1 LRLLKCWLSKT
12 HIKTNAKPMKNTATN
27 NDQLPPLVS
36 NILHDKRTHVD
47 NLFADAWRDLKF
59 GSLLSRSGFRKRSGT
74 DIVVVIYLLLVWRW
88 INVSSI
94 GKFSEKAIGLFSDAH
109 RDVMYDTLK
118 REDVNWRKFNLQI
131 ARAVYD
137 RHSLGSSRSRVF
149 VLDDSIKSRRG
160 KKMEGMSSHFD
171 HVSNTHVMGQQVL
184 TLALATE
191 ESFLPLDSQIFISDK
206 KVQPLIKPYNDARSV
221 AAKRHK
227 EAVDQT
233 KNQMAEGMLR
243 RAVRESFSAEYVVA
257 DAWFGNK
264 QMIGTALSLGLTAI
278 LRMKKSKLKYRVK
291 HGRQWQHLDA
301 KELYQLAVRKQW
313 TKVRNLPWKAVEMTV
328 QVNLTTDKSKNAQ
341 ADYRSVKLLFVRGI
355 KEEPDS
361 DGSAKDWALFLST
374 ATELASSKIL
384 ETYSLRWGI
393 EVYFKEA
400 KQHLGFLQEQTI
412 TFASHIASIHLCAI
426 RYLILISGKLDQ
438 TGATVGLLREQI
450 QDQLNSLSFAT
461 QLWQIF
467 RAIINGSLNSICGK
481 LNCSVAVI
489 MKIIDKEV
497 EVFFVKSLQL
507 DVYTMRLEHE

>member
-1 LRLLKCWLSKT
+1 MT
-12 HIKTNAKPMKNTATN
+12 NTATKN
-27 NDQLPPLVS
+27 SQLPPLVR
-36 NILHDKRTHVD
+36 NILYDKRTHVD
-47 NLFADAWRDLKF
+47 NLFADAWRHLKF
-59 GSLLSRSGFRKRSGT
+59 GSLIGLSGFRKRSGT
-74 DIVVVIYLLLVWRW
+74 DIVAVVYLLLVWRW

-94 GKFSEKAIGLFSDAH
+94 GKFSEKTIGLFSDAH
-109 RDVMYDTLK
+109 RDVMYNTLK
-118 REDVNWRKFNLQI
+118 REDVNWRKFNLQA

-137 RHSLGSSRSRVF
+137 RHCLGTSRSRVF
-149 VLDDSIKSRRG
+149 VLDDSIKTRRG
-160 KKMEGMSSHFD
+160 KKLEGVSSHFD

-184 TLALATE
+184 TLGLATE

-206 KVQPLIKPYNDARSV
+206 KEQVLINPYNDARSV
-221 AAKRHK
+221 AAKRYK
-227 EAVDQT
+227 EAQDQT

-243 RAVRESFSAEYVVA
+243 RAVRECFSAEYVVA

-278 LRMKKSKLKYRVK
+278 LRMKKGKLKYRVK
-291 HGRQWQHLDA
+291 LDRQWQHLDA
-301 KELYQLAVRKQW
+301 KELYQVAVRKQW

-341 ADYRSVKLLFVRGI
+341 ADYRSVKLLFVRGVN
-355 KEEPDS
+355 EDPDV

-374 ATELASSKIL
+374 DTELASSKIL

-412 TFASHIASIHLCAI
+412 SFASHTASIHLCAI

-438 TGATVGLLREQI
+438 EGATVGLVRDQI

-467 RAIINGSLNSICGK
+467 RAIINGSLKSISGK
-481 LNCSVAVI
+481 LKCSVADM
-489 MKIIDKEV
+489 MKIIDKDI

-507 DVYTMRLEHE
+507 DAHTMRLEHE

>member
-1 LRLLKCWLSKT
+1 
-12 HIKTNAKPMKNTATN
+12 MKNTATKN
-27 NDQLPPLVS
+27 YQLPPLVC
-36 NILHDKRTHVD
+36 NILYDKRTHVD

-59 GSLLSRSGFRKRSGT
+59 GSLLERSGFRKRSGT

-118 REDVNWRKFNLQI
+118 REDINWRKFNLHV
-131 ARAVYD
+131 ARSVYD
-137 RHSLGSSRSRVF
+137 RHSLESSRSRVF
-149 VLDDSIKSRRG
+149 VLDDSIKCRRG
-160 KKMEGMSSHFD
+160 KKMEGVSSHFD

-191 ESFLPLDSQIFISDK
+191 ETFLPLDSQIFISEK
-206 KVQPLIKPYNDARSV
+206 KVQPLISPYNDARSV
-221 AAKRHK
+221 AAKRYK

-243 RAVRESFSAEYVVA
+243 RAVRESFSADFVVA

-264 QMIGTALSLGLTAI
+264 QMISTALSLGLTAI

-291 HGRQWQHLDA
+291 HGGQWQHLDA

-313 TKVRNLPWKAVEMTV
+313 KKVRNLPWKAVEMTV
-328 QVNLTTDKSKNAQ
+328 QVNLTTDKSKNAK
-341 ADYRSVKLLFVRGI
+341 ADYGSVKLLFVRGI
-355 KEEPDS
+355 KEQS
-361 DGSAKDWALFLST
+361 DQSDINGSAKDWALFLST
-374 ATELASSKIL
+374 DTELGSSKML

-412 TFASHIASIHLCAI
+412 TFTSHTASIHLCAI
-426 RYLILISGKLDQ
+426 RYLILINGKEDQ
-438 TGATVGLLREQI
+438 AGATVGLLREQI

-467 RAIINGSLNSICGK
+467 RAIINGSLSSISGK
-481 LNCSVAVI
+481 LKCSVADV
-489 MKIIDKEV
+489 MKIIDMEV